1 MAFQI
6 QRCDALYHE
15 ALHGLD
21 FLPKETRKAI
31 YLSAKLYQQILRRI
45 EHLHYHVFDKS
56 ARTRKSEKF
65 LVLAQHMWKRF

>member
-1 MAFQI
+1 MAFEI

-15 ALHGLD
+15 ALHGIQY
-21 FLPKETRKAI
+21 LPKESRKAI

-45 EHLHYHVFDKS
+45 EKLDYNVFEHS

-65 LVLAQHMWKRF
+65 MVIMQHMGKRM